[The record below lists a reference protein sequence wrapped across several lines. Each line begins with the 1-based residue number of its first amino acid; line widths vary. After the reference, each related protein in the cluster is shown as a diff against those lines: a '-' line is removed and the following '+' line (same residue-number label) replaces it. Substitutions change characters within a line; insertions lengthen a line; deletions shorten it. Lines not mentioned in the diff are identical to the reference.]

1 MATRAEPVR
10 LALRKLWSDHVFW
23 TREYVMCAIRGPG
36 GVTGAAANLPVGS
49 AGRTMASATQG
60 ALEAMPMG
68 DADAAAARLLRNQ
81 DDIGNAIVPYY
92 GEDAGHKLTDLL
104 KQHILIAV
112 ELVGAAKAGD
122 NDRFAKED
130 ARWTSNAEDIAH
142 FLSGANP
149 NWPHADVMDLLA
161 QHLKLT
167 KDEATA
173 ILQKDY
179 GRAVDVFD
187 DIYNEIIVLAD
198 ALFDGLVAQFPERL
212 QKAA

>member
-1 MATRAEPVR
+1 MATPREPVR

-23 TREYVMCAIRGPG
+23 TREYIMCAVRGPG
-36 GVTGAAANLPVGS
+36 GVTGVAANLPVGS
-49 AGRTMASATQG
+49 ADRTMASATQG
-60 ALEAMPMG
+60 ALKALPLS

-122 NDRFAKED
+122 NDKFAKED
-130 ARWTSNAEDIAH
+130 ARWTANAEDIAG
-142 FLSGANP
+142 FLSGANSA
-149 NWPHADVMDLLA
+149 WPKADVMDLLA

-167 KDEATA
+167 KDETTA
-173 ILQKDY
+173 ILTKDY
-179 GRAVDVFD
+179 GRAAETFD

-198 ALFDGLVAQFPERL
+198 ALYDGLVAQFPERL